1 MSAAS
6 AANRNAAR
14 TYRRIATEE
23 AWISPELL
31 ALYQKM
37 LKERSSNDPGFESLW
52 SHYGLGASERCV
64 EVRERMLDIGAG
76 RIRDMDAAGIDM
88 QLLLL
93 TTPGVQLFKAAD
105 ATALAAESNDRVGQ
119 AVREHPHR
127 FAALAAIAPQAP
139 AAAAKELE
147 RCVTQLKLK
156 GAVIN
161 SHSGGEY
168 LNDPKFWPIFEA
180 AEALDVPI
188 YIHPNTPPRDMIG
201 PLLSRGLDGAIYGFA
216 VECGMHLLT
225 IIASGVFDRFPN
237 LQIVVGHLGEGLP
250 FWMFRLDFMHRAQ
263 VSTGRYEC
271 LKPLKRKIS
280 DYMRDNVY
288 YTTSGMAWQPAIMFT
303 RSVVGA
309 DRVLYAMDYPYQYV
323 PEEVAAMER
332 MPLTDE
338 EKKAFFQ
345 SNAELAFRL

>member
-1 MSAAS
+1 MAAGGG
-6 AANRNAAR
+6 AGRP
-14 TYRRIATEE
+14 YRRIATEE

-37 LKERSSNDPGFESLW
+37 LKDSSADDPGFDSLW
-52 SHYGLGASERCV
+52 RHYGLGMSERCIA
-64 EVRERMLDIGAG
+64 VRERMLDIGDR
-76 RIRDMDAAGIDM
+76 RIADMDAAGIDM

-93 TTPGVQLFKAAD
+93 TTPGVQLLEAD
-105 ATALAAESNDRVGQ
+105 TAIALAAASNDQVSKAAAR
-119 AVREHPHR
+119 HPER
-127 FAALAAIAPQAP
+127 FAALAAVAPQAP
-139 AAAAKELE
+139 EAAAKGLE
-147 RCVTQLKLK
+147 RAVSRLKLK

-161 SHSGGEY
+161 SHTDGEY
-168 LNDPKFWPIFEA
+168 LNDQKFWPIFEA

-225 IIASGVFDRFPN
+225 IMASGVFDRFPK
-237 LQIVVGHLGEGLP
+237 LQMVFGHLGEGLP
-250 FWMFRLDFMHRAQ
+250 FWQFRLDFMHRAQ
-263 VSTGRYEC
+263 VSTQRYEC

-280 DYMRDNVY
+280 DYMRENVY

-303 RSVVGA
+303 RSVVGP

-332 MPLTDE
+332 MPLSDD

-345 SNAELAFRL
+345 SNAESVFKL